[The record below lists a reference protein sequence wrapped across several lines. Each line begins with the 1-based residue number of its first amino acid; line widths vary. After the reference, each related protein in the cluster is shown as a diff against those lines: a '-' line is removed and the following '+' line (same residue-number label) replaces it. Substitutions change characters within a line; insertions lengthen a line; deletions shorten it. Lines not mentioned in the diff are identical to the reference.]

1 MGNGRNGNGNTC
13 THFTQKLFLVYR
25 NPYERLVSAFQ
36 DKAVHAE
43 GLYSKRFH
51 APCTWLTLNHT
62 LSLTFSQFVDCIIE
76 NVEAHQQER
85 SGGLSSRQATIW
97 LDMHWTPQSHLAV
110 PCRVDYNLIGK
121 HERFSKNSEFMIE
134 RLKLN
139 ATLTWENRRN
149 KLNIPLAYWFATL
162 SVEQKLKLYAIY
174 KYDFLL
180 FGFDPSPP
188 GGMRPAQEITTKR
201 WFRF

>member
-1 MGNGRNGNGNTC
+1 
-13 THFTQKLFLVYR
+13 
-25 NPYERLVSAFQ
+25 
-36 DKAVHAE
+36 
-43 GLYSKRFH
+43 
-51 APCTWLTLNHT
+51 
-62 LSLTFSQFVDCIIE
+62 
-76 NVEAHQQER
+76 
-85 SGGLSSRQATIW
+85 
-97 LDMHWTPQSHLAV
+97 
-110 PCRVDYNLIGK
+110 
-121 HERFSKNSEFMIE
+121 MIE

-188 GGMRPAQEITTKR
+188 GGMRPAQEIMTKR
-201 WFRF
+201 WFRS